1 MTLKMRRRISACAG
15 IAALAL
21 VGVDLVAAQQ
31 PTSAQQNAI
40 RQACRSDY
48 QAVCASVPTGGSAAL
63 QCLRQNAGSV
73 SAPCQQALAA
83 VGGGSSGN
91 GGAAPGAGAM
101 GAGAAA
107 APPAAMTANPGAA
120 SAPQSAGASRMTM
133 REELMLTR
141 AECGQD
147 YRTYCQRVQPGGGR
161 AIKCLEANG
170 TSLTPTCQQALMGL
184 KQKMQ

>member
-1 MTLKMRRRISACAG
+1 MTFRMWRRNAVGAG
-15 IAALAL
+15 VAALAL
-21 VGVDLVAAQQ
+21 VVVDLAMAQQ
-31 PTSAQQNAI
+31 PTPAQQVAI

-63 QCLRQNAGSV
+63 QCLKQNAGSV

-83 VGGGSSGN
+83 VGGGGSRSS
-91 GGAAPGAGAM
+91 GAAPGAAAM
-101 GAGAAA
+101 GAGAA
-107 APPAAMTANPGAA
+107 T
-120 SAPQSAGASRMTM
+120 APQSAGASRMTM

-170 TSLTPTCQQALMGL
+170 TSLTPACQQALMGL

>member
-1 MTLKMRRRISACAG
+1 MTLNTWRRNATRAG
-15 IAALAL
+15 VAVLAL
-21 VGVDLVAAQQ
+21 VVVDLAMAQQ

-63 QCLRQNAGSV
+63 QCLKQNAGSV

-83 VGGGSSGN
+83 VGGGSGN
-91 GGAAPGAGAM
+91 SGAAPGADAATAGAM
-101 GAGAAA
+101 T
-107 APPAAMTANPGAA
+107 APPAALKANPGATP
-120 SAPQSAGASRMTM
+120 APSAGTSRMTM

-170 TSLTPTCQQALMGL
+170 TALTPACQQALMGL
-184 KQKMQ
+184 KQKTQ

>member
-1 MTLKMRRRISACAG
+1 MTLKMWRRNAACAG
-15 IAALAL
+15 VAALAL
-21 VGVDLVAAQQ
+21 VAFDLAVAQQ
-31 PTSAQQNAI
+31 PTPAQQNAI

-63 QCLRQNAGSV
+63 QCLKQNAGSV
-73 SAPCQQALAA
+73 SAPCRQALAA
-83 VGGGSSGN
+83 VGGGSGN
-91 GGAAPGAGAM
+91 SGAAPGAGA
-101 GAGAAA
+101 AT
-107 APPAAMTANPGAA
+107 APPATMKASPGAA
-120 SAPQSAGASRMTM
+120 SAAPQSAGASRMTM